1 MNKIVLKEYQESI
14 TYIIVMLI
22 IFAMYYFLLRWS
34 LIASGFYGFTIGSG
48 LYFGFQYGYKKMI
61 EKN

>member
-1 MNKIVLKEYQESI
+1 MNKIVLKEYKDSTIYI
-14 TYIIVMLI
+14 TTMLI
-22 IFAMYYFLLRWS
+22 VFAMYYILLRSS
-34 LIASGFYGFTIGSG
+34 LVVSGFYGFTIGSG

>member
-1 MNKIVLKEYQESI
+1 MKLKEYQESI
-14 TYIIVMLI
+14 TYITVMLVIFALLFFYIRMSI
-22 IFAMYYFLLRWS
+22 IF
-34 LIASGFYGFTIGSG
+34 SGFYGFTIGSG